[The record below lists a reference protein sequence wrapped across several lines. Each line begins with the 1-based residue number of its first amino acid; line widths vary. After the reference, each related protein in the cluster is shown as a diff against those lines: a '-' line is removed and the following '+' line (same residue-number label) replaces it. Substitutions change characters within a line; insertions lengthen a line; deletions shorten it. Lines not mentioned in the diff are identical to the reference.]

1 MAYSIIISF
10 LCITACMP
18 AFNATRNEFIKQP
31 QRIVHQPS
39 RQKLR
44 EDLVRIFD
52 EYAHTLLSEIDVMAT
67 LLCKGEDISSDVTK
81 LLVQRSKALDLVI
94 VFFEQGVMPPS
105 QNSREVSAIP
115 SEQEIVVIGNL
126 ISLIVRAEQHI
137 LKVIRDMLEESAD
150 CCFVTTRSKPLLQ
163 EYHTTVRCFQ
173 QASIDHMKKL
183 QKHYTKPITLTQL
196 NTKEHEH
203 GVV

>member
-1 MAYSIIISF
+1 MAYFIIISLF
-10 LCITACMP
+10 CMTACMTT
-18 AFNATRNEFIKQP
+18 FNATRNEFIKQP
-31 QRIVHQPS
+31 QRTAHQPS

-44 EDLVRIFD
+44 EDLVHIFD
-52 EYAHTLLSEIDVMAT
+52 EYAHTLLSEIDIMT
-67 LLCKGEDISSDVTK
+67 IFLCKEQSISADVMK
-81 LLVQRSKALDLVI
+81 LLMERSRALDHVI
-94 VFFEQGVMPPS
+94 MFFEQGVIPS
-105 QNSREVSAIP
+105 SQEPCEGQRMSSGREVVI
-115 SEQEIVVIGNL
+115 IGNL
-126 ISLIVRAEQHI
+126 ISLLVRAEQHI